1 MKVKKYSAD
10 TLRQALEQIKSDL
23 GENALI
29 LGTKQVQSKGLLGFG
44 AKNQVEVTVN
54 AEVAPVRPA
63 PAAEAPKKLRLTDG
77 EAMLPD
83 NSAQTTKRLSPR
95 HSLMNMLA
103 TRTGGNAAAA
113 VTEPDE
119 LPEEQESRPAKPTP
133 EYVELAETAPQ
144 VIHRPRPVTKA
155 TPVAAAEESAAS
167 SQMLKEFSR
176 LRSELREVKFSLH
189 SLVAQQV
196 SNSSLADICDLQDLG
211 DSPLRDTISE
221 LTRTGIAPENVLQLL
236 KSGIAA
242 LNDAELPPPE
252 QLGRYCLLQGL
263 PSLLT
268 FASDPLQDLQPGVLA
283 LLGPTGVG
291 KTTTIAKL
299 AANLGLRQ
307 RRRVELLTLDTYRIA
322 AVDQLKTYAEI
333 MGIGCHVVRSVLELD
348 ALVNRFAGSATV
360 LIDTAGRSP
369 NELSDQIGLA
379 DYFQSNPQ
387 IVKALTLAATLQPAD
402 ALLAAHRFGVFGVS
416 RLVVTKFD
424 ETAQAGNVVN
434 WASEMELSLL
444 YLCAGQRV
452 PEDLEVATST
462 ALTTHLMRHFCN
474 RTQAAAA

>member
-10 TLRQALEQIKSDL
+10 TLRLALEQIKNDL

-54 AEVAPVRPA
+54 AEVAKAVPV
-63 PAAEAPKKLRLTDG
+63 AELPKKLRLTDG
-77 EAMLPD
+77 EPMLPD
-83 NSAQTTKRLSPR
+83 NTAGPTTKRTSARL
-95 HSLMNMLA
+95 SLMNMLA
-103 TRTGGNAAAA
+103 TRTAATAA
-113 VTEPDE
+113 SALYEAGEATGETAP
-119 LPEEQESRPAKPTP
+119 PPAKPAP
-133 EYVELAETAPQ
+133 EFVELAETAPR
-144 VIHRPRPVTKA
+144 VIHRPRA
-155 TPVAAAEESAAS
+155 SAPVATAVATEESAAAN
-167 SQMLKEFSR
+167 QMLKEFSR

-196 SNSSLADICDLQDLG
+196 SNSSLADVCDLQELG
-211 DSPLRDTISE
+211 DSPLRDTINE
-221 LTRTGIAPENVLQLL
+221 LTRTGIAPDNVLQLL
-236 KSGIAA
+236 KSGVSA

-252 QLGRYCLLQGL
+252 QLGRFCLLQGL
-263 PSLLT
+263 PSLLN
-268 FASDPLQDLQPGVLA
+268 FAADPLQALRPGALA

-333 MGIGCHVVRSVLELD
+333 MGLGCHVVRSVLELD
-348 ALVNRFAGSATV
+348 ALVNRFADSATV

-379 DYFQSNPQ
+379 DYFQSRPE
-387 IVKALTLAATLQPAD
+387 IVKALTLSATLQPAD

-416 RLVVTKFD
+416 RLIVTKFD
-424 ETAQAGNVVN
+424 ETAQAGSVVN
-434 WASEMELSLL
+434 WASEIELPLL

-462 ALTTHLMRHFCN
+462 ALTTHLTRHFTN
-474 RTQAAAA
+474 RAQAVAA